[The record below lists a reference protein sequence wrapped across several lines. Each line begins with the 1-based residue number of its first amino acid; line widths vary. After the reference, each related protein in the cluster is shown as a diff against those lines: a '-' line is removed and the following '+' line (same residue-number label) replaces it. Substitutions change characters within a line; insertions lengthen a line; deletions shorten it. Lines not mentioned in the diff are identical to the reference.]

1 MGPRRV
7 NDLSMDLD
15 EFLPK
20 KAGDPLAALIAQD
33 LDPLSVKELE
43 ARITALENE
52 IARTRRK
59 METAVTHRAS
69 AHDLFKS

>member
-1 MGPRRV
+1 
-7 NDLSMDLD
+7 MDLD

-33 LDPLSVKELE
+33 LDPLSVRELE
-43 ARITALENE
+43 ARITALEEE

>member
-1 MGPRRV
+1 
-7 NDLSMDLD
+7 MDLD

-33 LDPLSVKELE
+33 LDPLSVKELD
-43 ARITALENE
+43 ARIAVLEDE

-59 METAVTHRAS
+59 MQSAVTHRAT

>member
-1 MGPRRV
+1 
-7 NDLSMDLD
+7 MDPD
-15 EFLPK
+15 EILPK

-43 ARITALENE
+43 ARVAALEGE
-52 IARTRRK
+52 IARTATK
-59 METAVTHRAS
+59 MQHAVSHRAI

>member
-1 MGPRRV
+1 
-7 NDLSMDLD
+7 MDLD

-20 KAGDPLAALIAQD
+20 KAGDPLTALTAQD

-43 ARITALENE
+43 ARIAVLEGE
-52 IARTRRK
+52 IARSRSK
-59 METAVTHRAS
+59 MLRAVDHRAS

>member
-1 MGPRRV
+1 
-7 NDLSMDLD
+7 MDLD

-33 LDPLSVKELE
+33 LDPLSVKELD
-43 ARITALENE
+43 ARIRALEGE
-52 IARTRRK
+52 IARTRRR
-59 METAVTHRAS
+59 MQTAVTHRAS